1 MTSSQVNISET
12 PPMSANDL
20 EGLKDEN
27 GLYAGKF
34 KSVEDL
40 VGSYKELEGKLGAID
55 QTREESEGNVEEQAE
70 EQEVN
75 DSEFNAEEYYGD
87 GLASVLEEVGID
99 AEDISNRFLE
109 NDEISEDDYSKLAE
123 AGFSKQVV
131 DLYLDG
137 VRNAGIAGEVDAE
150 GIKESVGGDESYG
163 QMVSWAMDNLPA
175 EDIQAFNKLTDT
187 GDGPAIKLAVQGI
200 YSQYNNAMGIEP
212 NLVTGRASQSG
223 PTPFRSTN
231 EVVTAMSDPRYGKDV
246 TYTEDVQRRLGGSD
260 VFNTGR

>member
-55 QTREESEGNVEEQAE
+55 QTKEEPEGNVEEQAE

-87 GLASVLEEVGID
+87 GLASVLQEVGID

-109 NDEISEDDYSKLAE
+109 NDEISEDDYNKLAE

-163 QMVSWAMDNLPA
+163 QMVSWAMENLPA

-187 GDGPAIKLAVQGI
+187 GDGPDIKLAVQGI

-212 NLVTGRASQSG
+212 NLVSGRASQSG

>member
-1 MTSSQVNISET
+1 MTSSQVNVSET
-12 PPMSANDL
+12 PPMSASDL
-20 EGLKDEN
+20 ESLKDEN

-55 QTREESEGNVEEQAE
+55 QTREEPEGNVEEQAE
-70 EQEVN
+70 EQEAN

-223 PTPFRSTN
+223 PTPFRSTA

-246 TYTEDVQRRLGGSD
+246 TYTENVQRRLGGSD
-260 VFNTGR
+260 VFG

>member
-34 KSVEDL
+34 KTAADMVN
-40 VGSYKELEGKLGAID
+40 SYKELEGKLGAID
-55 QTREESEGNVEEQAE
+55 QTREEPEGNVEEQTE

-87 GLASVLEEVGID
+87 GLASVLQEVGID

-109 NDEISEDDYSKLAE
+109 NDEISEDDYNKLAE

-137 VRNAGIAGEVDAE
+137 VRNAGIAGEVDAQ
-150 GIKESVGGDESYG
+150 GIRDSVGGDESYQ
-163 QMVSWAMDNLPA
+163 QMVSWAIENLPA
-175 EDIQAFNKLTDT
+175 DEVQAFNKLTDT

-212 NLVTGRASQSG
+212 NLVSGRASSSG

-246 TYTEDVQRRLGGSD
+246 TYTEDVQRRLGGSN
-260 VFNTGR
+260 VFG

>member
-1 MTSSQVNISET
+1 MTSSQVNVSET
-12 PPMSANDL
+12 PPMSASDL
-20 EGLKDEN
+20 ESLKDEN

-55 QTREESEGNVEEQAE
+55 QTREEPEGNVEEQAE
-70 EQEVN
+70 EQEVD

-87 GLASVLEEVGID
+87 GLASVLQEVGID

-109 NDEISEDDYSKLAE
+109 NDEISEDDYNKLAE

-223 PTPFRSTN
+223 PTPFRSTA

-246 TYTEDVQRRLGGSD
+246 TYTENVQRRLGGSD
-260 VFNTGR
+260 VFG

>member
-1 MTSSQVNISET
+1 MTSSQVNVSET

-40 VGSYKELEGKLGAID
+40 VGSYKELDGKLGAID
-55 QTREESEGNVEEQAE
+55 QTREEPEGNAE
-70 EQEVN
+70 ELTEETETN

-99 AEDISNRFLE
+99 AQDISNRFAE
-109 NDEISEDDYSKLAE
+109 NDEISEDDYSKLTE
-123 AGFSKQVV
+123 AGFSKQIV
-131 DLYLDG
+131 DTYLDG
-137 VRNAGIAGEVDAE
+137 LRNAGMAGEVDAQ
-150 GIKESVGGDESYG
+150 GIKDAVGGDDSYG
-163 QMVSWAMDNLPA
+163 KMVSWAMENLPA
-175 EDIQAFNKLTDT
+175 EQVQSFNKLTDT

-212 NLVTGRASQSG
+212 DLYSGRAAG
-223 PTPFRSTN
+223 TGATPFRTTA
-231 EVVTAMSDPRYGKDV
+231 EVVTAMSDPRWEKDSA
-246 TYTEDVQRRLGGSD
+246 YTENVKSRLAGSN
-260 VFNTGR
+260 VFGN

>member
-212 NLVTGRASQSG
+212 SLYSGRASASG
-223 PTPFRSTN
+223 PTPFRSTA
-231 EVVTAMSDPRYGKDV
+231 EVLTAMSDPRYGKDV

>member
-1 MTSSQVNISET
+1 MTSSQVNVSET
-12 PPMSANDL
+12 PPMSASDL
-20 EGLKDEN
+20 ESLKDEN

-55 QTREESEGNVEEQAE
+55 QTREEPEGNVEEQAE

-223 PTPFRSTN
+223 PTPFRSTA

-246 TYTEDVQRRLGGSD
+246 TYTENVQRRLGGSD
-260 VFNTGR
+260 VFG

>member
-34 KSVEDL
+34 ISVEDL

-55 QTREESEGNVEEQAE
+55 QTKEEPEGNVEEQAE

-87 GLASVLEEVGID
+87 GLASVLQEVGID

-109 NDEISEDDYSKLAE
+109 NDEISEDDYNKLAE

-163 QMVSWAMDNLPA
+163 QMVSWAMENLPA

-212 NLVTGRASQSG
+212 NLVSGRASQSG

>member
-1 MTSSQVNISET
+1 MTSSQVNVSET

-55 QTREESEGNVEEQAE
+55 QTREEPEGNAE
-70 EQEVN
+70 EQTEETETETKES
-75 DSEFNAEEYYGD
+75 DFNAEEFYGD

-99 AEDISNRFLE
+99 AQDISNRFAE
-109 NDEISEDDYSKLAE
+109 NDEISEDDYSKLGE
-123 AGFSKQVV
+123 AGFSKQII
-131 DLYLDG
+131 DTYLDG
-137 VRNAGIAGEVDAE
+137 LRNAGMAGEVDAQ
-150 GIKESVGGDESYG
+150 GIKDAVGGDETYG
-163 QMVSWAMDNLPA
+163 KMVSWAMENLPA
-175 EDIQAFNKLTDT
+175 EQVQSFNKLTDT

-212 NLVTGRASQSG
+212 DLYSGRTANAG
-223 PTPFRSTN
+223 VTPFRTTA
-231 EVVTAMSDPRYGKDV
+231 EVVTAMGDPRWEKDAA
-246 TYTEDVQRRLGGSD
+246 YTDNVKARLAGSN
-260 VFNTGR
+260 VFGN

>member
-1 MTSSQVNISET
+1 MKIITKILLLTIIIIFFPLKSFAHVEHYEKVEKFLMEIFKDGKKIGFNNYTFNKNKENLVIENKTEFNVSI
-12 PPMSANDL
+12 L
-20 EGLKDEN
+20 GLNAFSIKGASKEVYKN
-27 GLYAGKF
+27 NKLVSF
-34 KSVEDL
+34 KSDTIQN
-40 VGSYKELEGKLGAID
+40 KKKK
-55 QTREESEGNVEEQAE
+55 
-70 EQEVN
+70 
-75 DSEFNAEEYYGD
+75 F
-87 GLASVLEEVGID
+87 
-99 AEDISNRFLE
+99 
-109 NDEISEDDYSKLAE
+109 
-123 AGFSKQVV
+123 V

-163 QMVSWAMDNLPA
+163 QMVSWAIDNLPA

-212 NLVTGRASQSG
+212 NLVSGRASQGG

>member
-20 EGLKDEN
+20 ESLKDEN

-55 QTREESEGNVEEQAE
+55 QTREEPEGVEEE
-70 EQEVN
+70 TEQQPN

-99 AEDISNRFLE
+99 PQDISDRFME
-109 NDEISEDDYSKLAE
+109 NDEISEDDYSKLGE
-123 AGFSKQVV
+123 AGFSRQVI
-131 DLYLDG
+131 DTYLDG
-137 VRNAGIAGEVDAE
+137 IRNASVAGEVDAQ
-150 GIKESVGGDESYG
+150 GIKDSVGGDESYS
-163 QMVSWAMDNLPA
+163 QMVSWAIDNLPA
-175 EDIQAFNKLTDT
+175 EDVQAFNKLTDT

-200 YSQYNNAMGIEP
+200 YSQYNNAMGVEP
-212 NLVTGRASQSG
+212 NLYSGRPAASG
-223 PTPFRSTN
+223 PTPYRSTA
-231 EVVTAMSDPRYGKDV
+231 EVKAAMSDPRYGKDV
-246 TYTEDVQRRLGGSD
+246 TYTESVYSRLENSD
-260 VFNTGR
+260 VFG

>member
-55 QTREESEGNVEEQAE
+55 QTREEPEGNVEEQAE
-70 EQEVN
+70 EQEAN

-223 PTPFRSTN
+223 PTPFRSTA